1 MTDYASGLSN
11 NGYFSFFCKVKYHFN
26 ARWYDAD
33 TARFI
38 SEDPAR
44 DGVSWFAYVGNNPLR
59 YVDPTGLRILDL
71 YDWIIQHQIKD
82 ETKMLE

>member
-44 DGVSWFAYVGNNPLR
+44 DGVSWFAYVKNNP
-59 YVDPTGLRILDL
+59 
-71 YDWIIQHQIKD
+71 
-82 ETKMLE
+82 